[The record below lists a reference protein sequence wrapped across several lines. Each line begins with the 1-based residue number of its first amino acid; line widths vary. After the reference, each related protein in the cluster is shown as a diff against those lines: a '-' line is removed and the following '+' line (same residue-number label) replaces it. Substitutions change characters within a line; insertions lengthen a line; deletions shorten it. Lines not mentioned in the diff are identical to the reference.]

1 MPVDIPAAA
10 AIKFGQNLSTRPDLT
25 PPQCVARMQS
35 LQDRVAP
42 IPLDVV
48 RGR

>member
-10 AIKFGQNLSTRPDLT
+10 VIKFGQILSTRPDLI
-25 PPQCVARMQS
+25 PPQYVARTQS
-35 LQDRVAP
+35 QQDRVAP